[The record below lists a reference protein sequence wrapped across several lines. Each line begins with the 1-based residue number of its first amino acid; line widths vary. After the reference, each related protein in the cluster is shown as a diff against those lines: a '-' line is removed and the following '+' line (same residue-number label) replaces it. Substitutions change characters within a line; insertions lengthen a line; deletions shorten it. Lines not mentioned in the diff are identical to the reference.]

1 MKQTMKNVSKNRS
14 IFKTVFS
21 VSSVLLIAKLLG
33 FMKQI
38 IVANA
43 FGATADTDVISLS
56 QGIITDFEFLIAQTM
71 ITAFIPIYISVK
83 ENNQDEKHFVSNVL
97 KIFGVISILISF
109 LVFAFS
115 PMVSKIIA
123 PSYSGEIFDSL
134 VHNVR
139 IYAFSLVI
147 LVITSIF
154 NALLK
159 GNDSFLPGEITSV
172 NQSLV
177 FIACVILFSGSLGV
191 QTLILS
197 FLLYAVINLFY
208 LGIYSKKYWKFE
220 LRGFAFD
227 DNVKRLL
234 KMIAPLLFSYA
245 MVYINQLVDKI
256 LATGLGGGTVT
267 AMSYSAVL
275 TNFITGFTGAICGI
289 AFTRIAQN
297 IARNDDERAALIVRY
312 FAILFVTILIPV
324 TIISIV
330 NAKDIVTAV
339 YGRGAFDSAAIES
352 STYALMGYGGMF
364 IPCALRELFTRL
376 QYGYQDSRRPTINST
391 ISIVVNIVLSM
402 VLSHFWGVLGIT
414 IASTISVLI
423 SAVMNMVS
431 SRKHNR
437 YLKFSDFK
445 HDMAFWF
452 IGIGACICTDI
463 LVGKYINIQNIYVKF
478 SITVLITLSIYGVA
492 VWPVIF
498 RVLKGRKLYSG

>member
-1 MKQTMKNVSKNRS
+1 MNHAGRNRS

-33 FMKQI
+33 FVKQI
-38 IVANA
+38 VVANA

-97 KIFGVISILISF
+97 KIFGIISILISS
-109 LVFAFS
+109 LIFAFS

-147 LVITSIF
+147 LVITAIF

-177 FIACVILFSGSLGV
+177 FIVCIILFSSSLGV

-197 FLLYAVINLFY
+197 FLLYAAVNLFY
-208 LGIYSKKYWKFE
+208 LGMYSKKYWRFE
-220 LRGFAFD
+220 LRGFTFD

-256 LATGLGGGTVT
+256 LATELGGGTVT

-275 TNFITGFTGAICGI
+275 TNFITGFTGAVCGI

-297 IARNDDERAALIVRY
+297 IARKDDEKTALIIRY
-312 FAILFVTILIPV
+312 FITFFVTILIPV

-376 QYGYQDSRRPTINST
+376 QYGYQDSRGPTINST
-391 ISIVVNIVLSM
+391 ISIVVNIILSIVLSR
-402 VLSHFWGVLGIT
+402 FWGILGIT
-414 IASTISVLI
+414 VASTISVLI
-423 SAVMNMVS
+423 SAVMNIVS

-437 YLKFSDFK
+437 YLKISDFK
-445 HDMAFWF
+445 QDMIFWL
-452 IGIGACICTDI
+452 IGIGACICVKVLI
-463 LVGKYINIQNIYVKF
+463 CKYINIQNTYARF
-478 SITVLITLSIYGVA
+478 CITAMITLSIYGV
-492 VWPVIF
+492 VVLPVIL
-498 RVLKGRKLYSG
+498 RVLKGRNLYRNS

>member
-1 MKQTMKNVSKNRS
+1 MKSDGKNLS
-14 IFKTVFS
+14 IFKVVFS
-21 VSSVLLIAKLLG
+21 VSFVLLIAKILG
-33 FMKQI
+33 FAKQI

-43 FGATADTDVISLS
+43 FGATVDTDVISLS

-83 ENNQDEKHFVSNVL
+83 EKNQDEKYFVSNVL
-97 KIFGVISILISF
+97 KIFGAISILISS
-109 LVFAFS
+109 LVFAFA

-123 PSYSGEIFDSL
+123 PSYSGEIFVSL
-134 VHNVR
+134 VYNVR
-139 IYAFSLVI
+139 MYAFSLVI

-172 NQSLV
+172 TQSLV
-177 FIACVILFSGSLGV
+177 FIACVILFSRTLGV
-191 QTLILS
+191 RTLILS
-197 FLLYAVINLFY
+197 FLLYAAVNLFY
-208 LGIYSKKYWKFE
+208 LGMYSKKYWRFE
-220 LRGFAFD
+220 LRGFTFD

-234 KMIAPLLFSYA
+234 KMMAPLLFSYA

-256 LATGLGGGTVT
+256 LATGLGDGTVT

-289 AFTRIAQN
+289 AFTRITQN
-297 IARNDDERAALIVRY
+297 IARKDDERAALLVRY
-312 FAILFVTILIPV
+312 FIILFVTILIPV
-324 TIISIV
+324 TIISII
-330 NAKDIVTAV
+330 NARDIVTTV
-339 YGRGAFDSAAIES
+339 YGRGAFDFAAIES

-391 ISIVVNIVLSM
+391 VSIIANIVLSIF
-402 VLSHFWGVLGIT
+402 LSRFWGLLGIT

-423 SAVMNMVS
+423 SAVMNIVS

-445 HDMAFWF
+445 HDMAFWL
-452 IGIGACICTDI
+452 IGTGVCICADI
-463 LVGKYINIQNIYVKF
+463 LACKYINIQNIYARF
-478 SITVLITLSIYGVA
+478 GIIALITLIIYGVV

-498 RVLKGRKLYSG
+498 KILKERKLYNN